1 MASAHRNGWG
11 VRAPAHRGAAGPRVT
26 IALVSSRLLIVD
38 ENAELGLLVAAA
50 AARLAVEAEVCA
62 GGRQALDRLEA
73 RRPGAAVVDLPLG
86 DLRAGELL
94 SAMRR
99 AGVPAVAVSGVFKG
113 PRYADEVARL
123 GAAAFFEKPFA
134 VDALVAALAPLMEV
148 ELAREAGPV
157 ADEVT
162 DAGTVEEENASP
174 APGASPDRSGSPGT
188 PPRQGD
194 LASTRVPRLLVAFHT
209 ARATGA
215 LTVQR
220 GPVKR
225 LVLFRGGTPV
235 FASSNLTADRLG
247 ALCVRRGVITQ
258 AQREALTRELG
269 PGWRTGEA
277 LVRKGFLT
285 ARRRAELVAEQVRS
299 IIWATFAWRE
309 GAYRVEVKP
318 LPERTLVHLSLFP
331 GDLILEGVLRTA
343 TFAELRRELP
353 PPLSLAP
360 APDPAFEL
368 YALGLRPAE
377 ARLLALAD
385 GTKTVADLLGL
396 TDLPERETLAF
407 LYACRLMG
415 ILDEVE
421 RVLARAR
428 RTTAM

>member
-1 MASAHRNGWG
+1 M
-11 VRAPAHRGAAGPRVT
+11 
-26 IALVSSRLLIVD
+26 SSRLLIVD
-38 ENAELGLLVAAA
+38 ENAELGLVIAAA
-50 AARLAVEAEVCA
+50 AARLLVEAEVCA

-73 RRPGAAVVDLPLG
+73 WRPRAAVVDLPLA

-94 SAMRR
+94 SAMGR
-99 AGVPAVAVSGVFKG
+99 AGVPAVALSGVYKG

-134 VDALVAALAPLMEV
+134 ADALVAALARLMGAEV
-148 ELAREAGPV
+148 AREPGRA

-162 DAGTVEEENASP
+162 GAETVEGENASP
-174 APGASPDRSGSPGT
+174 APAAPDRQRPQGAS
-188 PPRQGD
+188 PRQGD

-235 FASSNLTADRLG
+235 FASSNLAADRLG

-258 AQREALTRELG
+258 AQREALARELG
-269 PGWRTGEA
+269 PGGRTGEA
-277 LVRKGFLT
+277 LVRKGFIT
-285 ARRRAELVAEQVRS
+285 ARQRAELVAEQARS

-309 GAYRVEVKP
+309 GAYRIEVKP
-318 LPERTLVHLSLFP
+318 LPERALVHLSLFP

-343 TFAELRRELP
+343 TLAELQRELP
-353 PPLSLAP
+353 PPLALAP

-396 TDLPERETLAF
+396 TDLPEREALAF

-421 RVLARAR
+421 RILARAR
-428 RTTAM
+428 RTIPM

>member
-1 MASAHRNGWG
+1 M
-11 VRAPAHRGAAGPRVT
+11 
-26 IALVSSRLLIVD
+26 SSRLLIVD
-38 ENAELGLLVAAA
+38 ENAELGVVIAAA
-50 AARLAVEAEVCA
+50 AARLGVEAEVCA

-73 RRPGAAVVDLPLG
+73 WRPRAAVVDLPLA

-94 SAMRR
+94 SAMGR
-99 AGVPAVAVSGVFKG
+99 AGVPAVALSGVFKG

-134 VDALVAALAPLMEV
+134 ADALVAALAPLMGAEV
-148 ELAREAGPV
+148 ARDPGRV

-162 DAGTVEEENASP
+162 DAETVADENASP
-174 APGASPDRSGSPGT
+174 APGVPAGRAGPAGASP
-188 PPRQGD
+188 RQDD

-235 FASSNLTADRLG
+235 FASSNLAADRLG

-258 AQREALTRELG
+258 AQREALARELG
-269 PGWRTGEA
+269 PGRRTGEA

-285 ARRRAELVAEQVRS
+285 ARQRAELVAEQVRS

-309 GAYRVEVKP
+309 GAYRIEVKP
-318 LPERTLVHLSLFP
+318 LPERALVHLSLFP

-343 TFAELRRELP
+343 TLAELRRELP
-353 PPLSLAP
+353 PPLALAP

-385 GTKTVADLLGL
+385 GTKAVADLLGL
-396 TDLPERETLAF
+396 TDLPEREALAF

-421 RVLARAR
+421 RILARAR
-428 RTTAM
+428 RTIPM